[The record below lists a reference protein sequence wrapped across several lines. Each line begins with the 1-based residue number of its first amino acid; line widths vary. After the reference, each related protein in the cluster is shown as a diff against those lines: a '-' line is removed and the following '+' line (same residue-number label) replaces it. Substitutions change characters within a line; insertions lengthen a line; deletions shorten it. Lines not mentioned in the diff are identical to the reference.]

1 MAVEQRDAVAAK
13 NRLQQS
19 GIVLHG
25 AAGYHHVPIAQ
36 SVLPHQLADGL
47 GGLLHL

>member
-19 GIVLHG
+19 GVVLHG
-25 AAGYHHVPIAQ
+25 AASYHHVSVAQ
-36 SVLPHQLADGL
+36 TLPHQLADGL
-47 GGLLHL
+47 GGLFHL

>member
-19 GIVLHG
+19 GVVLHG

-36 SVLPHQLADGL
+36 PVLPHQLADGL